1 MCTVKSLKR
10 KNIYKLCNLS
20 IHITSHWND
29 YYNVWMICL
38 RKFLLVHQTTNKC
51 SFFITETNV
60 YIAGGFSWRNR
71 EITLH
76 LHKIESFIF
85 MMITYN
91 FTDSWGHR
99 DRQFK
104 KMNPNILIQV
114 NIFVGR
120 WDKVQNYWSL
130 WNVMI
135 LQYMKRCN
143 FLKGATF

>member
-1 MCTVKSLKR
+1 MSEKISSCTS
-10 KNIYKLCNLS
+10 NYK
-20 IHITSHWND
+20 H
-29 YYNVWMICL
+29 
-38 RKFLLVHQTTNKC
+38 

-60 YIAGGFSWRNR
+60 YIARGFSWRNR

-85 MMITYN
+85 MMITCN

-120 WDKVQNYWSL
+120 WDKVQNY
-130 WNVMI
+130 
-135 LQYMKRCN
+135 
-143 FLKGATF
+143 